1 MLLDDLVLIYNS
13 IRGAV
18 FSTIIA
24 SIIALPVS
32 YILVFKNFRAK
43 FIIEFFTILPL
54 GLPPV
59 ITGYVLLIIFS
70 PNYFLGSIIYN
81 LTGSTIAFTWVAGSI
96 AASIVSFP
104 LIIRSFQL
112 GFSNVDQIIID
123 SAESLGM
130 SKQLIFT
137 KVILP
142 ISKKGIY
149 AGLLICFAR
158 SISEFGATI
167 VVAGNMPG
175 ETQNLSTAIYSSI
188 SSLNTIEVIRLSS
201 YSVLLAILSISLHN
215 YLLGRLK

>member
-1 MLLDDLVLIYNS
+1 MLLDDVALIYNS

-32 YILVFKNFRAK
+32 YVLVFKNFKAK
-43 FIIEFFTILPL
+43 FIIELLTILPL

-112 GFSNVDQIIID
+112 GFSSVDRNIID
-123 SAESLGM
+123 SAKSLGM
-130 SKQLIFT
+130 NNRLIFT
-137 KVILP
+137 KIIFP
-142 ISKKGIY
+142 ISKRGVY

-188 SSLNTIEVIRLSS
+188 SSLNTIAIVRLSS
-201 YSVLLAILSISLHN
+201 YSILLAILSISLHN

>member
-188 SSLNTIEVIRLSS
+188 SSLNTNEVIRLSS

>member
-1 MLLDDLVLIYNS
+1 MLSEDIVLIYNS
-13 IRGAV
+13 VRGAV

-24 SIIALPVS
+24 TIIALPIS
-32 YILVFKNFRAK
+32 YILVFKNFKAK
-43 FIIEFFTILPL
+43 FIVEFFTILPL

-70 PNYFLGSIIYN
+70 PNYFLGSIIYD
-81 LTGSTIAFTWVAGSI
+81 LTGSTIAFTWFAGSI

-112 GFSNVDQIIID
+112 GFTNVDKNIID

-130 SKQLIFT
+130 SNKLIFT
-137 KVILP
+137 KIILP
-142 ISKKGIY
+142 ISKRGIY

-188 SSLNTIEVIRLSS
+188 SSLNTNEIIRLSS
-201 YSVLLAILSISLHN
+201 YSILLAILSISIHN
-215 YLLGRLK
+215 YLLRKLK